1 MNTTMHSHAATA
13 KSPGPVLSTFGDA
26 LTTLQAIARSIDA
39 WLAARQ
45 RAAQDLDAFASMS
58 DRELRDIGM
67 NRASTN
73 FVALG
78 GRIRDYPF

>member
-1 MNTTMHSHAATA
+1 MPGWRHANA
-13 KSPGPVLSTFGDA
+13 PP
-26 LTTLQAIARSIDA
+26 
-39 WLAARQ
+39 
-45 RAAQDLDAFASMS
+45 QDLDAFASMS

>member
-1 MNTTMHSHAATA
+1 MNTTMHSPTATA
-13 KSPGPVLSTFGDA
+13 KMPGPMLTTFGDA
-26 LTTLQAIARSIDA
+26 LAALQAIARTIED

-67 NRASTN
+67 DRASTN

>member
-1 MNTTMHSHAATA
+1 MNTTMHPPIAAANPPRPVQSQFSDAIHA
-13 KSPGPVLSTFGDA
+13 L
-26 LTTLQAIARSIDA
+26 LAIARSIDA

-45 RAAQDLDAFASMS
+45 RAAQDLDALASMS

-67 NRASTN
+67 NRASTH

>member
-1 MNTTMHSHAATA
+1 MNTTMHSPAATA
-13 KSPGPVLSTFGDA
+13 NPSRPLYSQLNDA
-26 LTTLQAIARSIDA
+26 INTLRAIWRSIDA
-39 WLAARQ
+39 WLAVRQ

-67 NRASTN
+67 DRASTH

-78 GRIRDYPF
+78 GRVRDYPF

>member
-1 MNTTMHSHAATA
+1 MNTTMHSPTGAANP
-13 KSPGPVLSTFGDA
+13 SGPVLSAFSDA
-26 LTTLQAIARSIDA
+26 LAALRAIARSVDA
-39 WLAARQ
+39 WVAARQ
-45 RAAQDLDAFASMS
+45 RAAQDLDAFACMS

-67 NRASTN
+67 DRASTN